1 MSAIFN
7 PSLLQTAEK
16 AAPALAPA
24 PAKPPSRK
32 KWRIVAA
39 VVLGV
44 AAIAYLLWP
53 ATAKKP
59 SVQTTVR
66 TAKVA
71 VGSFERVL
79 RLTGNTAARNFASI
93 TAPMMRGP
101 DSGRNLVLI
110 KLAAAGSI
118 VKKGDLVADIDA
130 QPLRDHV
137 DDLDSD
143 VRQANADVKKRKA
156 EQSIELENLKQT
168 LRTAQATWD
177 KAKLDS
183 NAAEIRTA
191 IDKELLQL
199 GVDEAEAQYNE
210 LKNEISETEAKN
222 RAEIKVLEY
231 TSVRHARHRDRHK
244 NDIEKF
250 TMRAPIG
257 GLVVMQTLW
266 RQGDMGQVQQGDQV
280 SPGQPFMKIVDTSSM
295 QVEARVNQVESE
307 GLRIGHKA
315 RINFDAFPTLQLNG
329 KVHNVGAMGVGG
341 WREQYYLRT
350 IPVVISIEGADNRV
364 IPDLS
369 ASADVVLEQ
378 KENALVAPLDAV
390 LSEGGKHVVYT
401 RQGDRFL
408 SREVRIGGRNNT
420 QVEILAGLNA
430 GDEIALGHPASQP

>member
-7 PSLLQTAEK
+7 PAPVQAPEK
-16 AAPALAPA
+16 SAPVLAPA
-24 PAKPPSRK
+24 PAKPPLRRT
-32 KWRIVAA
+32 WWVAAA
-39 VVLGV
+39 VVLGLAV
-44 AAIAYLLWP
+44 LVYLLWP

-66 TAKVA
+66 TARVA
-71 VGSFERVL
+71 VGPFERVL

-118 VKKGDLVADIDA
+118 VKKGELVAEIDA
-130 QPLRDHV
+130 QSLRDHV

-143 VRQANADVKKRKA
+143 VQQANADVKKRKA

-183 NAAEIRTA
+183 NATDIRTA

-199 GVDEAEAQYNE
+199 GVDEAEAQYHE
-210 LKNEISETEAKN
+210 LKAEIAETEAKN
-222 RAEIKVLEY
+222 RAEVKVLEY

-244 NDIEKF
+244 HDIEKF
-250 TMRAPIG
+250 TMRASIG

-307 GLRIGHKA
+307 GIRISQKA
-315 RINFDAFPTLQLNG
+315 LINFDAFPNLQLSG
-329 KVHNVGAMGVGG
+329 KVHSVGAMGVGG

-350 IPVVISIEGADNRV
+350 IPVLISIEGHDNRV

-378 KENALVAPLDAV
+378 KQNALVAPLDAV
-390 LSEGGKHVVYT
+390 LLEGGKHVVYART
-401 RQGDRFL
+401 GDGFA

-430 GDEIALGHPASQP
+430 GDEIALGHPTSQP

>member
-1 MSAIFN
+1 
-7 PSLLQTAEK
+7 
-16 AAPALAPA
+16 
-24 PAKPPSRK
+24 
-32 KWRIVAA
+32 
-39 VVLGV
+39 
-44 AAIAYLLWP
+44 
-53 ATAKKP
+53 
-59 SVQTTVR
+59 
-66 TAKVA
+66 
-71 VGSFERVL
+71 
-79 RLTGNTAARNFASI
+79 
-93 TAPMMRGP
+93 
-101 DSGRNLVLI
+101 
-110 KLAAAGSI
+110 
-118 VKKGDLVADIDA
+118 
-130 QPLRDHV
+130 
-137 DDLDSD
+137 
-143 VRQANADVKKRKA
+143 
-156 EQSIELENLKQT
+156 
-168 LRTAQATWD
+168 
-177 KAKLDS
+177 
-183 NAAEIRTA
+183 
-191 IDKELLQL
+191 LQL